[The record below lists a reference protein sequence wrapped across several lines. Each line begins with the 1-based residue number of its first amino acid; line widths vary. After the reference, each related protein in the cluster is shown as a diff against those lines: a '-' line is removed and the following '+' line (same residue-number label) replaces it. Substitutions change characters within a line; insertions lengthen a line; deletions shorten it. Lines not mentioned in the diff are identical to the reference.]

1 MADLIFAGGDGRA
14 EFLEERRPHAG
25 HFDGD
30 SFVFGAVGEEDVF
43 AREGLSGEV
52 GFEAG
57 GNKSREARD
66 SCDPVRVGN
75 GKRVGQCRALA
86 EADEVNRARIVIEIR
101 LNFFK

>member
-1 MADLIFAGGDGRA
+1 MADLIFAGGDGRT
-14 EFLEERRPHAG
+14 ELFEEGRPRAG

-30 SFVFGAVGEEDVF
+30 GFVFGAVGEEDAF
-43 AREGLSGEV
+43 AREGLSGQV

-57 GNKSREARD
+57 GNESREARD

-86 EADEVNRARIVIEIR
+86 EADEVDRARIVIEIR
-101 LNFFK
+101 RNFFE